1 MASRGKYHL
10 LWKFSGEDRQILKDC
25 STGIQLRFALS
36 GFIVFLLFISGV
48 ISYHHTF
55 LQIFNL
61 PNLSW
66 VLGVFFS
73 LMIFNIYK
81 LNLITISTNP
91 IKKGLGYF
99 ISLCCRICFMFLLGL
114 TIIKP
119 LETLILKRTLDLEI
133 AYLKVKEINKA
144 ISKTAAH
151 FDDALA
157 THDQDMKILNEQLTN
172 GRIQIDK
179 GKLDQIEINKQKLLN
194 DKKALIQET
203 ERRIDESPYYIR
215 SLLLLNTKFSWVWY
229 ISIGFLFLFLLPL
242 FLKYFISRSSSYA
255 KKRTLL
261 DNEIILEEYEKLR
274 LQYTLVFEK
283 IVSEQIVLE
292 ERFEDPPFNL
302 IPKIVI
308 RSTGEEEDFLKHL
321 YGP

>member
-1 MASRGKYHL
+1 MAHIGKYNL

-36 GFIVFLLFISGV
+36 GFIIFLLFISGV

-55 LQIFNL
+55 FQIFNI

-66 VLGVFFS
+66 VLGVLFS

-91 IKKGLGYF
+91 IKKGLGYL
-99 ISLCCRICFMFLLGL
+99 ISLGCRICFMLLLGL

-215 SLLLLNTKFSWVWY
+215 SILLLNTKFSWVWY
-229 ISIGFLFLFLLPL
+229 ISIGFLFLFLFPL

-255 KKRTLL
+255 QNKDLL
-261 DNEIILEEYEKLR
+261 NKAIISEEYENLKY
-274 LQYTLVFEK
+274 QYPLLFEK
-283 IVSEQIVLE
+283 SIGEQIVLE
-292 ERFEDPPFNL
+292 ERYEDPPFNL
-302 IPKIVI
+302 IPKTII
-308 RSTGEEEDFLKHL
+308 RNTGEEEDFLNHL
-321 YGP
+321 YGL